1 MTSRQFD
8 KLAMLGAVI
17 SFLKKTDA
25 ATLAKMPHI
34 VALIEQYDEMLEE
47 LSKQQQIQGLNRTG
61 IRIMKLRMRGEL
73 TALTL
78 NIAAHMEAYALSVD
92 NKVLQYEVA
101 LKEYKINK
109 SRENYVASLAII
121 IHKKAL
127 ALLAPLAEYGVTP
140 QMLTDLK
147 EATDEYIAI
156 LPKTRIGIVTQSAS
170 TSQIKQLFEQFDK
183 LLLRIDKLVTMLR
196 FSNKFFYKEY
206 FANRKIIRRG
216 ARKNALQGQILDEE
230 GKPLDKVTITVVA
243 NATIQSQSGD
253 KGNYLFR
260 RLPGGVWPVTFSRL
274 GYVSE
279 TVFLASVPLVRQ
291 ELNIVLKRQEHVE
304 KTA

>member
-1 MTSRQFD
+1 MTGRQTN
-8 KLAMLGAVI
+8 KYAMLGVVI

-34 VALIEQYDEMLEE
+34 VTLMEEFEAMLEE
-47 LSKQQQIQGLNRTG
+47 LSQKIQLQGLNRTG
-61 IRIMKLRMRGEL
+61 IRIQKLRMRGEL

-78 NIAAHMEAYALSVD
+78 NIAAHMEAYALSIN
-92 NKVLQYEVA
+92 NKVLQHEVA

-127 ALLAPLAEYGVTP
+127 ALITPLAEYGVTP
-140 QMLTDLK
+140 QMLIDLK

-156 LPKTRIGIVTQSAS
+156 LPKTRIGIVTQSTS
-170 TSQIKQLFEQFDK
+170 TSIIKQLFEKFDK
-183 LLLRIDKLVTMLR
+183 LLFRIDKLVTIVR
-196 FSNKFFYKEY
+196 FSDKVFHAQY

-216 ARKNALQGQILDEE
+216 ARKNVLQGQIVDQE
-230 GKPLDKVTITVVA
+230 GKPLSKVTITVMA
-243 NATIQSQSGD
+243 NTKVEAQSGE
-253 KGNYLFR
+253 KGNYLFK
-260 RLPGGVWPVTFSRL
+260 RLPGGVWPVTFSSL
-274 GYVSE
+274 GHISE
-279 TVFLASVPLVRQ
+279 TVFIAIVPLLRQ
-291 ELNIVLKRQEHVE
+291 ELNIVLKRQEHIQ

>member
-1 MTSRQFD
+1 
-8 KLAMLGAVI
+8 ML
-17 SFLKKTDA
+17 
-25 ATLAKMPHI
+25 H
-34 VALIEQYDEMLEE
+34 E
-47 LSKQQQIQGLNRTG
+47 LSKQHQLQGLNRTG
-61 IRIMKLRMRGEL
+61 IRMMKLRMRGEL

-78 NIAAHMEAYALSVD
+78 NVAAHIEAYALGIKD
-92 NKVLQYEVA
+92 CVLSKEVA

-109 SRENYVASLAII
+109 SRENDLACLGIF
-121 IHKKAL
+121 IHEKAL
-127 ALLAPLAEYGVTP
+127 ELLAPLAEYGVTLE
-140 QMLTDLK
+140 MLTDLQ

-156 LPKTRIGIVTQSAS
+156 IPKTRAGIVTQSTS
-170 TSQIKQLFEQFDK
+170 TSLIKQLFEQFDK
-183 LLLRIDKLVTMLR
+183 LLLRIDKLVTILR
-196 FSNKFFYKEY
+196 FSDNLFYNEY
-206 FANRKIIRRG
+206 FGNRKIIRRG

-291 ELNIVLKRQEHVE
+291 ELNIVLKRQQHVE